1 MKSRLQLF
9 YRLFYFYLVKRE
21 ATQGSKYAFKKVKDA
36 RGHEV
41 RGLWKRGSRF
51 YAQLRV
57 SDAGKARNAKIP
69 LQANSA
75 AQAMAE
81 LETKRTERRKGEL
94 VVVTHAPK
102 LVDAVA
108 QYKASAEYRA
118 KRAST
123 QTNEEGYLKIWL
135 EHLGSVRVDKIQKHH
150 VIAVRDKLAERKLH
164 NRTLNL
170 YVGALLQVLKFCRE
184 RGQVKLL
191 PELSRLKQ
199 PKNPRRK
206 LVEDAQFQQLLDAC
220 RKDVTKNADLFRF
233 YLRFLALTGTRE
245 QEALRVRWEDVDFKR
260 KSVTIGADAKT
271 KNYEA
276 RDVNFSPELEALLAE
291 MHAVRPPECSWVFP
305 SPQRGD
311 KDAHAK
317 TFRETLGLVRKEA
330 GLRWIAFHHFRDL
343 FISKCVMAGVDYMTI
358 AAWVGHKDGGVLI
371 GKVYGHLSEDHKADT
386 AHRLS
391 FFTKPSNVRDI
402 GQAASV

>member
-1 MKSRLQLF
+1 M
-9 YRLFYFYLVKRE
+9 
-21 ATQGSKYAFKKVKDA
+21 
-36 RGHEV
+36 

-57 SDAGKARNAKIP
+57 NDAGKARNAKIP
-69 LQANSA
+69 LQAATA
-75 AQAMAE
+75 AQAIAE

-94 VVVTHAPK
+94 VVVTHSPK

-108 QYKASAEYRA
+108 QYKTSAEYGA

-123 QTNEEGYLKIWL
+123 QVNEVGYLKVWL
-135 EHLGSVRVDKIQKHH
+135 EYLGSVRVDKIQKPHI
-150 VIAVRDKLAERKLH
+150 IAVRDKLADRELH

-184 RGQVKLL
+184 RGQIKVL

-199 PKNPRRK
+199 PKNPRRT

-220 RKDVTKNADLFRF
+220 RPDVTKNADLFRF
-233 YLRFLALTGTRE
+233 YLQFLALTGTRE
-245 QEALRVRWEDVDFKR
+245 QEALRVRWKDVDFKR
-260 KSVTIGADAKT
+260 KAVTIGSDAKT
-271 KNYEA
+271 KNSEA
-276 RDVNFSPELEALLAE
+276 RDVNFSPELEKLLSE
-291 MHAVRPPECSWVFP
+291 MHAVRPPECSWLFP

-311 KDAHAK
+311 KDVHSK
-317 TFRETLGLVRKEA
+317 TFRETLYLVRKEA
-330 GLRWIAFHHFRDL
+330 ELEWIGFHHFRHL
-343 FISKCVMAGVDYMTI
+343 FISKCVMAGVDFMTI

-371 GKVYGHLSEDHKADT
+371 GKVYGHLSQDHKAST

-391 FFTKPSNVRDI
+391 FFSKPSNVRNI
-402 GQAASV
+402 EQAATA

>member
-1 MKSRLQLF
+1 MPPF
-9 YRLFYFYLVKRE
+9 PYRLAAE
-21 ATQGSKYAFKKVKDA
+21 WEPHAATWLAWPHRRATWIGDFGPIPRMVAAFARLIALHEPVRIIASGRPLEDA
-36 RGHEV
+36 
-41 RGLWKRGSRF
+41 
-51 YAQLRV
+51 
-57 SDAGKARNAKIP
+57 
-69 LQANSA
+69 
-75 AQAMAE
+75 
-81 LETKRTERRKGEL
+81 
-94 VVVTHAPK
+94 
-102 LVDAVA
+102 
-108 QYKASAEYRA
+108 
-118 KRAST
+118 
-123 QTNEEGYLKIWL
+123 L

-276 RDVNFSPELEALLAE
+276 RDVNCSPELDALLTE

-402 GQAASV
+402 GQAASL

>member
-1 MKSRLQLF
+1 
-9 YRLFYFYLVKRE
+9 LFYFYLVQRQ
-21 ATQGSKYAFKKVKDA
+21 ATQRGKYSFQKVKDA
-36 RGHEV
+36 RGHDV

-51 YAQLRV
+51 YAQLRLN
-57 SDAGKARNAKIP
+57 DAGKARNAKIP
-69 LQANSA
+69 LQATTS
-75 AQAMAE
+75 AQAIAE

-94 VVVTHAPK
+94 VVVTHSPK

-108 QYKASAEYRA
+108 QYKTSAEYGA

-123 QTNEEGYLKIWL
+123 QVNEVGYLKVWL
-135 EHLGSVRVDKIQKHH
+135 EYLGSVRVDKIQKPHI
-150 VIAVRDKLAERKLH
+150 IAVRDKLKAKELH

-184 RGQVKLL
+184 RGQIKVL

-199 PKNPRRK
+199 PKNPRRT

-220 RKDVTKNADLFRF
+220 RPEVTKNADLFRF
-233 YLRFLALTGTRE
+233 YLQFLALTGSRE
-245 QEALRVRWEDVDFKR
+245 QEALRVRWKDVDFKR
-260 KSVTIGADAKT
+260 KAVTIGSDAKS
-271 KNYEA
+271 KNSEA
-276 RDVNFSPELEALLAE
+276 RDVNFSPELEKLLAE
-291 MHAVRPPECSWVFP
+291 MHAVRPPECSWLFP

-311 KDAHAK
+311 KDIHSK
-317 TFRETLGLVRKEA
+317 TFRETLYLVRKEA
-330 GLRWIAFHHFRDL
+330 DLKWIGFHHFRHL

-371 GKVYGHLSEDHKADT
+371 GKVYGHLSQDHKAST

-391 FFTKPSNVRDI
+391 FFAKPANVQNI
-402 GQAASV
+402 EEAASA